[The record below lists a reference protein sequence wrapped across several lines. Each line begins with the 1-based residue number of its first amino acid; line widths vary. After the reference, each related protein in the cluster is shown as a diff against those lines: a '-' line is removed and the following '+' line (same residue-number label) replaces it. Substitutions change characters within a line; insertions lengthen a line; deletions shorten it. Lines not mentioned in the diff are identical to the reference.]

1 MIKNNRKYKKGD
13 FMKPKGGFLFRFG
26 DVLIVLAIIVIA
38 AIVIV
43 WRTAVMIDYTQQ
55 MTSPQTQV
63 VETEANE

>member
-1 MIKNNRKYKKGD
+1 
-13 FMKPKGGFLFRFG
+13 MKPKGGFLFRFG